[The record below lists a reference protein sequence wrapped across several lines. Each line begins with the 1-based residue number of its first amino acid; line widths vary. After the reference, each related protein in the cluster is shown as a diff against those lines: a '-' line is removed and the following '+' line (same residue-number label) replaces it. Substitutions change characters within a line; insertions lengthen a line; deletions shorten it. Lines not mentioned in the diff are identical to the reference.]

1 MTAPSSRSFRALRQ
15 QRHSRWLTDLIG
27 RLHSLVAM
35 QATPADQHLEFLLF
49 GSRARGDWD
58 GYSDTDLLVVA
69 PEQSVADR
77 WADRLLEAGAA
88 QDVLALNLSRWQTM
102 QDSPS
107 PYWRA
112 VKSQAISLLS
122 WRP

>member
-1 MTAPSSRSFRALRQ
+1 MAVSSSASFQALRH
-15 QRHSRWLTDLIG
+15 QRHSRWLADLTC
-27 RLHSLVAM
+27 RLQELVAM
-35 QATPADQHLEFLLF
+35 QATSEDQHLEFLLF

-88 QDVLALNLSRWQTM
+88 HDVLPLNLSRWQTM
-102 QDSPS
+102 QESPS

-122 WRP
+122 WCP